1 MIDKLKI
8 SKGILSKINSQ
19 ITTRTSAK
27 KISHELEGKIL
38 SIQIKN
44 TSHFFNV
51 IMISNELNLHTNK
64 ENFDVQISGSLIS
77 FTNLLRDN
85 SSDAL
90 RDGSIGIN
98 GDVAVAQKFQKLF
111 EMIKPDIEEELSHIV
126 GDVMANNIVKF
137 SKKTGDW
144 MLNTRD
150 ILQEN
155 IKEYLQEEIKLMPSK
170 YEFNFFSKEVSKI
183 RDDIERLEKK
193 INEFQR

>member
-27 KISHELEGKIL
+27 KISQELEGKIL

-111 EMIKPDIEEELSHIV
+111 EMIKPDIEEELSHVV

-150 ILQEN
+150 ILQDN

>member
-27 KISHELEGKIL
+27 KISQELEGKIL

-51 IMISNELNLHTNK
+51 IMISKELNLHTNK

>member
-27 KISHELEGKIL
+27 KISQELEGKIL

-111 EMIKPDIEEELSHIV
+111 EMIKPDIEEELSHVV

-144 MLNTRD
+144 MINTRD

>member
-27 KISHELEGKIL
+27 KISQELEGKIL

>member
-1 MIDKLKI
+1 MIDKFKI
-8 SKGILSKINSQ
+8 SKDILSKINSQ

-27 KISHELEGKIL
+27 KISQELEGKIL

-111 EMIKPDIEEELSHIV
+111 EMIKPDIEEELSHVV

>member
-27 KISHELEGKIL
+27 KISQELEGKIL

-111 EMIKPDIEEELSHIV
+111 EMIKPDIEEELSHVV

-137 SKKTGDW
+137 SKKTGVW
-144 MLNTRD
+144 MINTRD

>member
-27 KISHELEGKIL
+27 KISQELEGKIL
-38 SIQIKN
+38 SIKIKN

-137 SKKTGDW
+137 SKKTGVW

>member
-27 KISHELEGKIL
+27 KISQELDGKIL
-38 SIQIKN
+38 SIKIKN

>member
-27 KISHELEGKIL
+27 KISQELEGKIL

-51 IMISNELNLHTNK
+51 IMISNELNPHTNK

>member
-19 ITTRTSAK
+19 ITIRTSAK
-27 KISHELEGKIL
+27 KISQELEGKIL

-44 TSHFFNV
+44 TSHFYNV

-111 EMIKPDIEEELSHIV
+111 EMIKPDIEEELSHVV

-137 SKKTGDW
+137 SKKTGVW
-144 MLNTRD
+144 MINTRD

-155 IKEYLQEEIKLMPSK
+155 IKEYLQEEIRLMPSK

>member
-19 ITTRTSAK
+19 ISTRTSAK
-27 KISHELEGKIL
+27 KISQELEGKIL
-38 SIQIKN
+38 SIQIKS

-77 FTNLLRDN
+77 FTNLLMDN

-111 EMIKPDIEEELSHIV
+111 EMIKPDIEEELSHVV

-137 SKKTGDW
+137 SKKTGVW
-144 MLNTRD
+144 MINTRD

-170 YEFNFFSKEVSKI
+170 YEFNFFSREVSKI

>member
-8 SKGILSKINSQ
+8 SKSILIKINRQ
-19 ITTRTSAK
+19 IATRTSAK
-27 KISHELEGKIL
+27 KISEQLEGKIL
-38 SIQIKN
+38 SIHIKN
-44 TSHFFNV
+44 TSRFFNV
-51 IMISNELNLHTNK
+51 IMNSNELNSHTIT
-64 ENFDVQISGSLIS
+64 ENYDVQISGSLIN
-77 FTNLLRDN
+77 FAKLLRNN

-90 RDGSIGIN
+90 RDGTISIN

-111 EMIKPDIEEELSHIV
+111 AMIKPDIEEELSHFV
-126 GDVMANNIVKF
+126 GDIMANNIVTV

-144 MLNTRD
+144 LHNTTD

-155 IKEYLQEEIKLMPSK
+155 IKEYLQEEIKLMPNK
-170 YEFNFFSKEVSKI
+170 YEFNVFSKEVSKI

>member
-1 MIDKLKI
+1 
-8 SKGILSKINSQ
+8 
-19 ITTRTSAK
+19 
-27 KISHELEGKIL
+27 
-38 SIQIKN
+38 
-44 TSHFFNV
+44 
-51 IMISNELNLHTNK
+51 MISNELNLHTNK

>member
-1 MIDKLKI
+1 
-8 SKGILSKINSQ
+8 
-19 ITTRTSAK
+19 
-27 KISHELEGKIL
+27 
-38 SIQIKN
+38 
-44 TSHFFNV
+44 
-51 IMISNELNLHTNK
+51 MISNELNLHTNK

-111 EMIKPDIEEELSHIV
+111 EMIKPDIEEELSHVV

-137 SKKTGDW
+137 SKKTGVW

>member
-27 KISHELEGKIL
+27 KISQELEGKIL
-38 SIQIKN
+38 SIKIKN

-111 EMIKPDIEEELSHIV
+111 EMIKPDIEEELSHVV

>member
-19 ITTRTSAK
+19 ITIRTSAK
-27 KISHELEGKIL
+27 KISQELEGKIL

-111 EMIKPDIEEELSHIV
+111 EMIKPDIEEELSHVV

-137 SKKTGDW
+137 SKKTGVW
-144 MLNTRD
+144 MINTRD

>member
-8 SKGILSKINSQ
+8 SKSILIKINSQ
-19 ITTRTSAK
+19 IATRTSAK
-27 KISHELEGKIL
+27 KISEQLEGKIL
-38 SIQIKN
+38 SIHIKN
-44 TSHFFNV
+44 TSRFFNV
-51 IMISNELNLHTNK
+51 IMSSNELNPHTIT
-64 ENFDVQISGSLIS
+64 ENYDVQISGSLIS
-77 FTNLLRDN
+77 FAKLLRNN
-85 SSDAL
+85 SSDVL
-90 RDGSIGIN
+90 RDGTISIN

-111 EMIKPDIEEELSHIV
+111 AMINPDIEEELSHFV
-126 GDVMANNIVKF
+126 GDIMANNIVTV

-144 MLNTRD
+144 LNNTTN

-170 YEFNFFSKEVSKI
+170 YELNIFSKEVSKI

>member
-19 ITTRTSAK
+19 ISTRTSAK
-27 KISHELEGKIL
+27 KISQELEGKIL

-44 TSHFFNV
+44 TSHFYNV

-111 EMIKPDIEEELSHIV
+111 EMIKPDIEEELSHVV

-137 SKKTGDW
+137 SKKTGVW
-144 MLNTRD
+144 MINTRD

>member
-19 ITTRTSAK
+19 ITIRTSAK
-27 KISHELEGKIL
+27 KISQELEGKIL

-111 EMIKPDIEEELSHIV
+111 EMIKPDIEEELSHVV

-137 SKKTGDW
+137 SKKTGVW
-144 MLNTRD
+144 MINTRD

-155 IKEYLQEEIKLMPSK
+155 IKEYLQEEIKLIPSK